1 MVIAMNYKVFIITL
15 VLGYMG
21 TIIIGNMLNIPDAGS
36 ILSIA
41 FIGSH
46 IIKRIDDEKE
56 GLD

>member
-1 MVIAMNYKVFIITL
+1 MNYKVFIITL